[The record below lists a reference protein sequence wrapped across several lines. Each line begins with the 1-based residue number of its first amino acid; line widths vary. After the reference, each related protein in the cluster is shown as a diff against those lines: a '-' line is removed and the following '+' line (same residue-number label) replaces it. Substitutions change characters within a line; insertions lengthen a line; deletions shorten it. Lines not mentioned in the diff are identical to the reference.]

1 MQLTERNSASYPS
14 VIGFG
19 FIISQQIIQLLLESP
34 CRTSRVEYS
43 RPVSLAC
50 SFCAPL
56 VWISDRRISKRKTN
70 SSGRCSSLAARESSV
85 EIFLAR
91 PFRALSARF
100 HFSHSL
106 IRARGPRCKALA
118 LHSAICYHPLSI
130 YRRAIDS
137 CVISRP
143 IINKSVAFIVAH
155 SRRALH
161 LQHFH
166 DRTRER
172 AVSEQERLGLGEK
185 RDAFHCVQNREEHR
199 PAIRNSSGTVS
210 SSIPSAQEANDFS
223 RWKPGRAGW
232 PSCSVHQA
240 SSFSLSIDLYVPI
253 YLLSLPSHI

>member
-1 MQLTERNSASYPS
+1 M
-14 VIGFG
+14 
-19 FIISQQIIQLLLESP
+19 
-34 CRTSRVEYS
+34 
-43 RPVSLAC
+43 VS
-50 SFCAPL
+50 
-56 VWISDRRISKRKTN
+56 
-70 SSGRCSSLAARESSV
+70 RCSSRRETQLPILPLSDSDSSFRNKLSNFYWKV
-85 EIFLAR
+85 RAEHLGWSTLAR
-91 PFRALSARF
+91 SLSRALFAPLSYESRIDGSAKGKRILPVGAALSPRGNLPSRF
-100 HFSHSL
+100 FSPAPFALSRRASIFPTL
-106 IRARGPRCKALA
+106 SSARGPRCKALA

-210 SSIPSAQEANDFS
+210 SSISSAQEANDFS
-223 RWKPGRAGW
+223 RWKPGRAG
-232 PSCSVHQA
+232 
-240 SSFSLSIDLYVPI
+240 
-253 YLLSLPSHI
+253 